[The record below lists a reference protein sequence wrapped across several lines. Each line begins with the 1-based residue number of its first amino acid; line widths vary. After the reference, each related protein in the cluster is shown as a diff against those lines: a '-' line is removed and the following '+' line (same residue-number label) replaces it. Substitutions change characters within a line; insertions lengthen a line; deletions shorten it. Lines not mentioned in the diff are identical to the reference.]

1 MKKPVNPLYV
11 VKNKDNQIET
21 AQNLIEA
28 LFKRI
33 GLDFIYEYFYG
44 LFVSLAGKVK
54 STEAFGMLIDFLD
67 DYQTMLQAVE
77 KNLKKYGLA

>member
-11 VKNKDNQIET
+11 IKNKNNQIET
-21 AQNLIEA
+21 AQNFLEA
-28 LFKRI
+28 IFKRI
-33 GLDFIYEYFYG
+33 GLDFVYEYFYS
-44 LFVSLAGKVK
+44 LFRALALKVK
-54 STEAFGMLIDFLD
+54 STEAFGMLIDLLD

>member
-1 MKKPVNPLYV
+1 MKRPTNPLYV

-21 AQNLIEA
+21 AQNIIEA

-33 GLDFIYEYFYG
+33 GLDFIYEYFYTI
-44 LFVSLAGKVK
+44 FRTLALKVK
-54 STEAFGMLIDFLD
+54 STHMFSNLIDLLD

-77 KNLKKYGLA
+77 RNLKKYGLA